1 MKVHNFN
8 PSFTCLKTEYHKFN
22 INVGYKENSSPKINK
37 KLSASN
43 EFFLWNCWSMRDHR
57 LQKVINYCYYLWL

>member
-1 MKVHNFN
+1 MIIMKVHNFN

-37 KLSASN
+37 KLSGYHV
-43 EFFLWNCWSMRDHR
+43 LGTHT
-57 LQKVINYCYYLWL
+57 